1 LHRSTKRR
9 RLANFIRIKGAAD
22 SLHADWRS
30 GASTTAGSAR
40 SDDEDICRSHGREV
54 VTRWSSK
61 SYAMHCPMRSIE
73 LKHCTAQSTQ
83 KTQKLNHDMQ
93 YYVQY
98 LSNKVEQR
106 IRCNTIG
113 CRRRSCRN
121 IQHAKT
127 FKSSSRNNKEW
138 KNIYQIM

>member
-1 LHRSTKRR
+1 VEPRQQRAL
-9 RLANFIRIKGAAD
+9 
-22 SLHADWRS
+22 
-30 GASTTAGSAR
+30 
-40 SDDEDICRSHGREV
+40 REV
-54 VTRWSSK
+54 MMKTYVEVMVERLWLDDPAKVIRCTVRWGVYSWS
-61 SYAMHCPMRSIE
+61 
-73 LKHCTAQSTQ
+73 TAQHNPR
-83 KTQKLNHDMQ
+83 KKLKKSNHDMQ

-106 IRCNTIG
+106 IRCNPLG

-121 IQHAKT
+121 IQHPKT